1 MLRITPQLNADAAKR
16 YQAQHLSKGDYYFQE
31 SENYGRWQGQ
41 GAEMLCL
48 KEGSIISKKDYD
60 RLCENKRPDDGGKL
74 TMRNKGNRR
83 VAYDFTF
90 SVPKDVSVLAYT
102 THDQRIIDAF
112 HESCRYTMREVEHD
126 ACVRNRKHGAD
137 NDRKSGNLVIAE
149 FRHDTSRPVGASV
162 PDPHLHTHYVVF
174 NASFDPVEKRFK
186 AVQFGELKRDGPYYQ
201 EIQINRFA
209 HSMRELGYPL
219 TASRNG
225 FYRIEGL
232 PKSLT
237 DNFSKRSVQIE
248 QEIARRSLAKGSKL
262 AKEVTLKTRQHKIKG
277 LSKAD
282 LVREWKSAIAPKDW
296 ATMEKVSAAATAP
309 LPKEGI
315 THGNAITDAVE
326 HCFER
331 KSVVR
336 DTHILQAALKIG
348 RGEVDL
354 DELKKE
360 YSYQE
365 YKGGLL
371 RDEREVTTPETLR
384 AERQYVEW
392 SIRGRNQHPKLGVVS
407 SLPSYFSKDQVKAV
421 HAVLSSK
428 DTVTGIIGDAGAGK
442 TSIMPEIIRGIEAAG
457 GSVHACAP
465 STSAKAVLQDK
476 VTPRADTLQKLLA
489 DTKLQ
494 EQVKGKVIIVDEAGF
509 VSSKQMRDLCQ
520 LAEKNDHRVILMGD
534 PKQHTSVEAGD
545 AFRALVKYGNLQ
557 VCRLEEIQR
566 QKDPVYKEAVRELA
580 QGNVLK
586 SFEHFEARG
595 AVMEIKDHQ
604 AMLGKAADDY
614 VQSTAGG
621 KLCLAVTPV
630 WSEIHAFSDVVRN
643 KLKDAGQLS
652 RDEKPLGTIRSYNW
666 TEIERQNVRNYGP
679 GDAITFHKATNGFA
693 RHETVTVIEREKWHL
708 VVERSSGEKTIFNP
722 AAKSL
727 FDVGHAEEIDV
738 APGEKLLIRANFYE
752 SKLINGEIVEIKKHL
767 SDGSIQLKDGRT
779 IPVTF
784 KQFTYGY
791 ANTSHA
797 AQGKTV
803 DRGILIMGEKAIQA
817 GELRQGYVSNSR
829 FTHSQA
835 IYTTDLK
842 AAKEAMGTE
851 KERKLALDLM
861 SRRKEVWKETM
872 KRIQVKQEIR
882 LQERQTFRETT
893 KVTQGQKLD
902 WTPIQETQK
911 WHSRIGI

>member
-1 MLRITPQLNADAAKR
+1 MLRITPQMNAEAAKR
-16 YQAQHLSKGDYYFQE
+16 YQSQHLSKGDYYLQE

-41 GAEMLCL
+41 GAEMLGL
-48 KEGSIISKKDYD
+48 KEGAVISKKDYD
-60 RLCENKRPDDGGKL
+60 RLCENKRPDDGSKL

-90 SVPKDVSVLAYT
+90 SVPKDVSVLVYT
-102 THDQRIIDAF
+102 TNDQRIIDAF
-112 HESCRYTMREVEHD
+112 HESCRYTMREVEYD
-126 ACVRNRKHGAD
+126 ACVRDRKQGAD
-137 NDRKSGNLVIAE
+137 GDRKSGNLVIAE
-149 FRHDTSRPVGASV
+149 FRHDTSRPVGANV
-162 PDPHLHTHYVVF
+162 PDPHLHAHYVVF

-186 AVQFGELKRDGPYYQ
+186 AVQFGELKLDGPYYQ
-201 EIQINRFA
+201 EIQINRFSY
-209 HSMRELGYPL
+209 SMRELGYNIIP
-219 TASRNG
+219 SRNG
-225 FYRIEGL
+225 FYRLEGL
-232 PKSLT
+232 PTSVT
-237 DNFSKRSVQIE
+237 QNFSKRSVQIE
-248 QEIARRSLAKGSKL
+248 QEIARCGLAKGSKL

-296 ATMEKVSAAATAP
+296 SAVERVRAAATVP
-309 LPKEGI
+309 LSKEGI
-315 THGNAITDAVE
+315 THNKAIEDAVE

-336 DTHILQAALKIG
+336 DTQVLQAALKIG

-360 YSYQE
+360 FTHKE
-365 YKGGLL
+365 HKGGLL

-392 SIRGRNQHPKLGVVS
+392 AIMGRNQHPKLGTV
-407 SLPSYFSKDQVKAV
+407 LPQPSYFSKDQVKAV
-421 HAVLSSK
+421 RAVLNSK
-428 DTVTGIIGDAGAGK
+428 DTVTGVIGDAGAGK

-476 VTPRADTLQKLLA
+476 VTPRADTLQKLLT

-509 VSSKQMRDLCQ
+509 VSSKQMRDLRQ
-520 LAEKNDHRVILMGD
+520 LAEKNNHRVILIGD

-557 VCRLEEIQR
+557 VCRLQEIQR

-580 QGNVLK
+580 RGNVLK

-604 AMLGKAADDY
+604 AMLEKAADDY
-614 VQSTAGG
+614 VQSTTDG

-630 WSEIHAFSDVVRN
+630 WSEIHAFSDVVRD
-643 KLKDAGQLS
+643 KLKDGNQLS
-652 RDEKPLGTIRSYNW
+652 RDEKFLETVRSYNW
-666 TEIERQNVRNYGP
+666 TEVERQNVRNYGP

-693 RHETVTVIEREKWHL
+693 RHETVKVIERQKGHVL
-708 VVERSSGEKTIFNP
+708 VKRSSGKKAIFNP

-727 FDVGHAEEIDV
+727 FDVGHAEEIGV
-738 APGEKLLIRANFYE
+738 APGEKLLIRANFHE

-767 SDGSIQLKDGRT
+767 SDGAMQLKDGRT

-829 FTHSQA
+829 FEHSQA
-835 IYTTDLK
+835 IYTTDLR

-851 KERKLALDLM
+851 KERKLAHDLV
-861 SRRKEVWKETM
+861 SRRKEVWKETL
-872 KRIQVKQEIR
+872 KRVRVKE
-882 LQERQTFRETT
+882 EVRQQQRKVVRETT
-893 KVTQGQKLD
+893 KVTPAQRLD
-902 WTPIQETQK
+902 WTPRQETQK
-911 WHSRIGI
+911 WHSRVGI